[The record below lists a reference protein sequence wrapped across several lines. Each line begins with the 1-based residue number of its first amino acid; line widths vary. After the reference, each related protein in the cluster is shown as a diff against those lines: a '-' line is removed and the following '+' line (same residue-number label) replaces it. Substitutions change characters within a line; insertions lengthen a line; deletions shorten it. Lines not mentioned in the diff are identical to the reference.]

1 MKRPIVIVA
10 MVYVAGLAVGPLLR
24 LPPTASLAAIA
35 LIAAS
40 QLVLLATKRAAMD
53 GLLFAAVFLIGDYRQ
68 QVIESENRTARE
80 QAVRLEKLPVAR
92 IEGRLASTERTYPTR
107 RTYRLEDCVV
117 RGGDAGA
124 GVRFP
129 TAIQLVCSGAAFE
142 EVRDAPP
149 LPGDRVM
156 VEGRL
161 ARPPDLSN
169 PDVFNYS
176 AYLENKGIGASV
188 FARQAGAVTFSPP
201 RIRSPRDWI
210 VALAEGM
217 RRWVEATLDGALEP
231 EVAALNRSIFLGEAE
246 WLDRGVREDF
256 MRCGLAHIFAVSGLN
271 VVLLVWVLHT
281 FIRLFRLSPK
291 WRAGI
296 LIAATAVFS
305 AVVGFP
311 PSVVRATIMLAAW
324 LVLPFLRYRVEPL
337 TGLATAALVIL
348 AANPR
353 ALWQPGFQFSFLCML
368 SIILLQPS
376 LADWLRVTNASQ
388 RSIVAGSADMRRRL
402 EALAVVLVRRHIK
415 PDSEM
420 VLAAQLGVLPLLAHY
435 FHMIPFLG
443 AASNIVAAL
452 LVWAIMAVTVFLLGT
467 TALLPAIA
475 TVFGNTLNL
484 LSHLLLWLV
493 REFALLPAAAIPMPV
508 WPIFVSGLYYLI
520 LFGWAAMPR
529 EPSPFFEAKQRARL
543 WLALAA
549 IAAWVVWAPAVLG
562 GGSGNTLR
570 ATFFDVGQGDSCLL
584 ELPGG
589 PVVLVDGGET
599 SAHAGERIIAPFL
612 EARGLDRLD
621 AVVATHSDSDHIGG
635 LPEVFGELTVGW
647 LIEGPTQS
655 DSQAYRRLVGA
666 AEREP
671 ARRETVFAG
680 DWIEAPMGA
689 RLLFLHP
696 PRGAAYSNSNNQ
708 SLVLMADWR
717 ECEILI
723 AGDVERAAERDLLAS
738 GADLACDVFKVSHHG
753 SALATSEAFL
763 ERARPRLAV
772 ISCGRN
778 NPYGHPAPEVVE
790 RLTSAGIT
798 VARTD
803 RDGAVTVRSDGRS
816 LEWRTEGKSGGE
828 GHE

>member
-10 MVYVAGLAVGPLLR
+10 MAYVAGLAVGPLLR
-24 LPPTASLAAIA
+24 LPPTVSLAAIA
-35 LIAAS
+35 LIALS
-40 QLVLLATKRAAMD
+40 QIVLLAMRRAAMD
-53 GLLFAAVFLIGDYRQ
+53 VLLFAAVFVIGDYRQ
-68 QVIESENRTARE
+68 QVIENENRAARE
-80 QAVRLEKLPVAR
+80 QAARLEKLPVAR

-107 RTYRLEDCVV
+107 RTYRLEDCLV
-117 RGGDAGA
+117 RGGDEGA

-142 EVRDAPP
+142 RVREAPP
-149 LPGDRVM
+149 RPGDRVT
-156 VEGRL
+156 VEGPL
-161 ARPPDLSN
+161 VRPPDLSN

-188 FARQAGAVTFSPP
+188 FARRADAVTFSPP
-201 RIRSPRDWI
+201 GMRSPRDWI
-210 VALAEGM
+210 VASAERM
-217 RRWVEATLDGALEP
+217 RRWVERTLDGALEP
-231 EVAALNRSIFLGEAE
+231 EVAALNRSVFLGEAE
-246 WLDRGVREDF
+246 WLNRGVREDF

-271 VVLLVWVLHT
+271 VVLLVWVLDV
-281 FIRLFRLSPK
+281 FVRLFSPTPR
-291 WRAGI
+291 WRSAI
-296 LIAATAVFS
+296 LIAAAVIFS

-311 PSVVRATIMLAAW
+311 ASVVRAMVMLAAW
-324 LVLPFLRYRVEPL
+324 LAVPFWRYKVEPL

-348 AANPR
+348 AADPR
-353 ALWQPGFQFSFLCML
+353 ALWQPSFQFSFVCML
-368 SIILLQPS
+368 SIILLKPP
-376 LADWLRVTNASQ
+376 LDDWLRPDKERGTF
-388 RSIVAGSADMRRRL
+388 RSKQVAF
-402 EALAVVLVRRHIK
+402 LVNRHIV
-415 PDSEM
+415 SGTTM
-420 VLAAQLGVLPLLAHY
+420 ILAAQIGLLPFLAHY
-435 FHMIPFLG
+435 FHMVPFVGVLSNL
-443 AASNIVAAL
+443 AAAP
-452 LVWAIMAVTVFLLGT
+452 LVWLIMTTTLVLLGT
-467 TALLPAIA
+467 ASLAPAVIW
-475 TVFGNTLNL
+475 VFGDALNL
-484 LSHLLLWLV
+484 FSHLLLQLV
-493 REFALLPAAAIPMPV
+493 QEWSLLPAVTIYTPAWPV
-508 WPIFVSGLYYLI
+508 LASASYYI
-520 LFGWAAMPR
+520 VLFGWGVVAHA
-529 EPSPFFEAKQRARL
+529 PSPFFEAKQRARL

-549 IAAWVVWAPAVLG
+549 IAAWIVWAPAVLG

-599 SAHAGERIIAPFL
+599 SAHAGERIVAPLL

-621 AVVATHSDSDHIGG
+621 AIVATHSDSDHIGG

-655 DSQAYRRLVGA
+655 DLQAYRRLVGA

-778 NPYGHPAPEVVE
+778 NPYGHPAPEIVE

-803 RDGAVTVRSDGRS
+803 RDGAVTARSDGRS